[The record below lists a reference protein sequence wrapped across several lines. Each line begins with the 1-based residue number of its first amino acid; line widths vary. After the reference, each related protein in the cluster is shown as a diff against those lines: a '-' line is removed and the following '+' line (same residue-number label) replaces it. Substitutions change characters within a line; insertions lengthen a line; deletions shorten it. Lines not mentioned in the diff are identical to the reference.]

1 MKRKLGKIEIA
12 IVVIIILIVLIDQIT
27 KIIVQNVDNINIE
40 QNTNAAYG
48 IGSNSTIM
56 YIITNLVIIVII
68 TKFMLSQNQFID
80 GKLKIFLSFIISGGI
95 SNIIDR
101 IFRGYVL
108 EWIKIENLNWLPVLN
123 IADIFILIGW
133 ILVAGNFAY
142 FSAEEWKNRKR
153 KNVKLEDKDK
163 KEG

>member
-1 MKRKLGKIEIA
+1 MKKKLSKIEIA
-12 IVVIIILIVLIDQIT
+12 IIVIILAIIIIDQIS
-27 KIIVQNVDNINIE
+27 KIIVQNISNINIE
-40 QNTNAAYG
+40 QNADETM
-48 IGSNSTIM
+48 M

-80 GKLKIFLSFIISGGI
+80 SKLKIFLSFIIAGGI

-108 EWIKIENLNWLPVLN
+108 EWIKIPNIGWLPIFN
-123 IADIFILIGW
+123 IADVFVLIGW
-133 ILVAGNFAY
+133 ILVVGNFAY
-142 FSAEEWKNRKR
+142 FTVEEWKNKKR
-153 KNVKLEDKDK
+153 NNVKLEDKDK

>member
-1 MKRKLGKIEIA
+1 MKKKLSKIEIA
-12 IVVIIILIVLIDQIT
+12 IIVIILAIIIIDQIS
-27 KIIVQNVDNINIE
+27 KIIVQNVSNINIE
-40 QNTNAAYG
+40 QNADETM
-48 IGSNSTIM
+48 M

-80 GKLKIFLSFIISGGI
+80 NKLKIFLSFIIAGGI

-108 EWIKIENLNWLPVLN
+108 EWIKIPNIGWLPTFN
-123 IADIFILIGW
+123 IADVFVLVGW
-133 ILVAGNFAY
+133 ILVVGNFAY
-142 FSAEEWKNRKR
+142 FTVEEWKNKKR
-153 KNVKLEDKDK
+153 NNVKLEDKDK

>member
-27 KIIVQNVDNINIE
+27 KIIVQNVGNINIE

-48 IGSNSTIM
+48 IDSNSTMM

>member
-1 MKRKLGKIEIA
+1 MKKKLSKIEIA
-12 IVVIIILIVLIDQIT
+12 IIVIILAIIIIDQIS
-27 KIIVQNVDNINIE
+27 KIIVQNVSNINIE
-40 QNTNAAYG
+40 QNADETM
-48 IGSNSTIM
+48 M

-80 GKLKIFLSFIISGGI
+80 SKLKIFLSFIIAGGI

-108 EWIKIENLNWLPVLN
+108 EWIKIPNIGWLPIFN
-123 IADIFILIGW
+123 IADVFVLIGW
-133 ILVAGNFAY
+133 ILVVGNFAY
-142 FSAEEWKNRKR
+142 FTVEEWKNKKR
-153 KNVKLEDKDK
+153 NNVKLEDKDK